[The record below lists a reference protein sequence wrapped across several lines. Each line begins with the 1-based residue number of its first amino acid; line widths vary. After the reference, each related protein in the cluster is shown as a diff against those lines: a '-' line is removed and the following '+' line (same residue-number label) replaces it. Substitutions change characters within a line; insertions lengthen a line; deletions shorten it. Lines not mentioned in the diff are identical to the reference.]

1 MPEEP
6 PILIVGDVHGDLERL
21 FKALE
26 PFPASEWQTVFLG
39 DLVNVGPFGVGAL
52 RYARDRPNSI
62 VLIGNH
68 EVAMLWALRDRARVG
83 SWLALGGQ
91 QHDLEE
97 LARDQDLQAWLLAR
111 PAMVQLPD
119 GTLVQHSDNDG
130 YANLIERGAAD
141 PVEAVNAEFGRL
153 LKGEQEDRL
162 WDLMTAANVFRRSR
176 FRLEEYLRRMGATR
190 LIHGHFPHSQKQP
203 DAYHDGLAL
212 SYDGSFSRFRGAG
225 YARRGP
231 IGATVAPLPVNF

>member
-1 MPEEP
+1 MPEDLP
-6 PILIVGDVHGDLERL
+6 VLIVGDVHGDLERL

-26 PFPASEWQTVFLG
+26 PYPPADWQTVFLG
-39 DLVNVGPFGVGAL
+39 DLINVGPFGVGAL
-52 RYARDRPNSI
+52 RYSRDRPNST

-68 EVAMLWALRDRARVG
+68 EVATLWALRDRARVG

-97 LARDQDLQAWLLAR
+97 LARDHDLQAWLLQR

-130 YANLIERGAAD
+130 YANLIERGTAD
-141 PVEAVNAEFGRL
+141 PVDAVNAELGRL

-190 LIHGHFPHSQKQP
+190 LVHGHFPHSQKQP
-203 DAYHDGLAL
+203 DTYHDGLAL